1 MDTAITPMG
10 IRKNGPAAF
19 GRRVAKIITIRMN
32 SPVIM
37 PVLTSMAVWN
47 LLKTSI
53 VALLYLLES
62 AKILFALTHFLLLP
76 PKRCWPR
83 PLWTAPLLQS
93 LGPDLHP

>member
-62 AKILFALTHFLLLP
+62 AKILFALTHFLYCLRSGAGRGP
-76 PKRCWPR
+76 YGQR
-83 PLWTAPLLQS
+83 PS
-93 LGPDLHP
+93 CKV